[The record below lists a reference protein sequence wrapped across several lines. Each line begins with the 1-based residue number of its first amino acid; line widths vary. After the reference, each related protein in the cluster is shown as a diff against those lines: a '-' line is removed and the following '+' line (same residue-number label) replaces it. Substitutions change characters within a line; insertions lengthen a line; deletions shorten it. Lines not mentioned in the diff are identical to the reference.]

1 MQATPPL
8 RRTGDT
14 TEQSW
19 GGAGFGA
26 HDQGGTLVAASG
38 SIFEVALPPDTY
50 FERDEQALERS
61 LYSFANALR
70 LREGSI
76 LDVERT
82 EPQPRDRHTAL
93 IRYEIPLP
101 EWAPPHRRE
110 RKSGEL

>member
-1 MQATPPL
+1 VMKQTVL
-8 RRTGDT
+8 RARN
-14 TEQSW
+14 
-19 GGAGFGA
+19 
-26 HDQGGTLVAASG
+26 
-38 SIFEVALPPDTY
+38 
-50 FERDEQALERS
+50 EQALERS